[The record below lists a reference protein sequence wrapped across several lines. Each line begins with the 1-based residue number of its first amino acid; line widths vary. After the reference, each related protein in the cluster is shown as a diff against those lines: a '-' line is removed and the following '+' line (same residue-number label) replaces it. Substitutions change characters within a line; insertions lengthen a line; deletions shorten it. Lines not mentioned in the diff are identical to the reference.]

1 MYGASLL
8 SLIMRSAASM
18 GLAYSNYFEPVNEG
32 AIVVGQFSVS
42 LTPLGLVMP
51 LFAQHGA
58 GRRLEA
64 APLLEQPYILP
75 TVTLHGSS
83 EGGGAPFV
91 LLTLVNRNATQAFVQ
106 PLSLLGLSAPPP
118 AAASTLTYAATGPTA
133 DSTFTV
139 SQGAVPIAGAGALAV
154 PCPAYS
160 VVQVRVE
167 L

>member
-32 AIVVGQFSVS
+32 AIVVGQFSVA

-51 LFAQHGA
+51 LFSQHGA
-58 GRRLEA
+58 GRRLEV
-64 APLLEQPYILP
+64 APLLEQPYVLP
-75 TVTLHGSS
+75 TATLHSSS
-83 EGGGAPFV
+83 EGGASFV

-106 PLSLLGLSAPPP
+106 PLSLLGLGAAPP

-133 DSTFTV
+133 DSNFTV
-139 SQGAVPIAGAGALAV
+139 SQSTVPIVGAGALAV

>member
-8 SLIMRSAASM
+8 SLIVRSAASM

-32 AIVVGQFSVS
+32 AIVVGQFSVA
-42 LTPLGLVMP
+42 LTPLGLIMP
-51 LFAQHGA
+51 LFSRHGG

-64 APLLEQPYILP
+64 APLLDRPYILP
-75 TVTLHGSS
+75 TATLHSSS
-83 EGGGAPFV
+83 EGASFV
-91 LLTLVNRNATQAFVQ
+91 LLTLINRNATQAFVQ
-106 PLSLLGLSAPPP
+106 PLSLLGLGEAA
-118 AAASTLTYAATGPTA
+118 AAASTQTFAATGPTA
-133 DSTFTV
+133 DSNFTV
-139 SQGAVPIAGAGALAV
+139 SQGTVPISSAGGLAV

>member
-1 MYGASLL
+1 
-8 SLIMRSAASM
+8 M

-32 AIVVGQFSVS
+32 AIVVGQFSVA

-58 GRRLEA
+58 GWRLEA

-75 TVTLHGSS
+75 TATLHG
-83 EGGGAPFV
+83 EGGGASFV

-106 PLSLLGLSAPPP
+106 PLSLLGLGAAPP
-118 AAASTLTYAATGPTA
+118 AAASTLTYAATGATA

-139 SQGAVPIAGAGALAV
+139 SQGTVPIAGAGALAV